1 MNGEPIVILLVEDD
15 MAHAEIV
22 RRNFE
27 SFRVANRLIHV
38 TDGQA
43 ALDYVNRQGDYSDAA
58 KSPRPGAVL
67 LDLRLPKVD
76 GLEVLR
82 SMKADPSLRA
92 IPVVILTTSKAEID
106 KVKAYNLN
114 ANSYL
119 VKPVDF
125 TQFTQ
130 LLETLGFYWL
140 AWNQRPD
147 FESIPGPQ

>member
-15 MAHAEIV
+15 EAHAEIV

-27 SFRVANRLIHV
+27 ASRMANRLIHV

-43 ALDYVNRQGDYSDAA
+43 ALDYLYRRNGYSDPGE
-58 KSPRPGAVL
+58 SPRPGIVL

-76 GLEVLR
+76 GLDVLKTI
-82 SMKADPSLRA
+82 KADPDLGR
-92 IPVVILTTSKAEID
+92 IPVVILTTSKAEADVIH
-106 KVKAYNLN
+106 AYGHH

-125 TQFTQ
+125 SHFTQ
-130 LLETLGFYWL
+130 LMETFGYYWL
-140 AWNQRPD
+140 AWNQFPHQ
-147 FESIPGPQ
+147 PPV